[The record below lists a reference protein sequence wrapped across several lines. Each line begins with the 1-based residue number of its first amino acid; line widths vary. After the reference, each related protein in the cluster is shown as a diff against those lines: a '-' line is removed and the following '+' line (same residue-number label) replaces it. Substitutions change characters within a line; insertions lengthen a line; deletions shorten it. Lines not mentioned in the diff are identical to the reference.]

1 MATGLQRLGG
11 GLGRFER
18 PSFYQPMESAKCA
31 EWYLARLRPNSWT
44 VGLYV
49 PKGFEAYARIPHP
62 RWQRVSYSAPGAIF
76 HRGSWKRPVA
86 FDSDPQARDADEGQL
101 IGPWADV
108 LFETLADTCSH
119 FDERCICG
127 LWEGYNVEGPAT
139 ARFEIGWNL
148 GFLLHS
154 TSRNEIGRYLS
165 NHRGPCPSNVPSM
178 IWPESRSWC
187 VVTPFQFF
195 STYVAGLYPG
205 EMTVKDASPALA
217 EYQHFHNHIR
227 PHCALDLMTPME
239 YLRQQRTAEL
249 DQSHMS

>member
-76 HRGSWKRPVA
+76 HRRSWKRPVA

-148 GFLLHS
+148 GFLLYS

-195 STYVAGLYPG
+195 STYVAGSQTVIDRLFERRG
-205 EMTVKDASPALA
+205 EIDARVA
-217 EYQHFHNHIR
+217 H
-227 PHCALDLMTPME
+227 LDDELVSTIGG
-239 YLRQQRTAEL
+239 RQIVQA
-249 DQSHMS
+249 